1 MPFPQANIHIVYMR
15 HLLGISLT
23 RGYHKVKVET
33 DLDILIIQC
42 TVASSRI
49 IALYSSL
56 LYLHTGSHKDSSIP
70 RRRINTEEI
79 SQRISDFYTNLVAS
93 TQEMHAQKMMKKHPK
108 YTNLWTCIRF
118 DLPLEGVGIECALYI
133 ELYVANYLIYVIYG
147 LKSTSF
153 MMYNKFLII
162 YPSSYYSVYGTLQ
175 RYIYYICMHIFQ
187 INDFLCLRLSFL
199 VDATYIL

>member
-93 TQEMHAQKMMKKHPK
+93 TQEMHAQKMMKKHPR
-108 YTNLWTCIRF
+108 YTKLWACVLF
-118 DLPLEGVGIECALYI
+118 DLLWKGTNSICSVHRTVYIFFYYLICGLYGLK
-133 ELYVANYLIYVIYG
+133 EYLIYDV
-147 LKSTSF
+147 
-153 MMYNKFLII
+153 
-162 YPSSYYSVYGTLQ
+162 
-175 RYIYYICMHIFQ
+175 
-187 INDFLCLRLSFL
+187 
-199 VDATYIL
+199 